1 MSFQAFSKKSILRV
15 LWVLLLPQ
23 IPIFPNLNSDGVKKD
38 KPYIDLPALS
48 MQQISTVSTFLYE
61 RATKMPPSVQHV
73 RGRLNMVAFFKK
85 HIYRDKSSKLFLYI
99 SFEKSISQGVNC
111 RI

>member
-1 MSFQAFSKKSILRV
+1 MSFQAFSQKSILRV

-23 IPIFPNLNSDGVKKD
+23 IPIFPNFSSDGVKKD
-38 KPYIDLPALS
+38 EPYIDLPTLS
-48 MQQISTVSTFLYE
+48 MQQISSVSTFLYE

-73 RGRLNMVAFFKK
+73 RGRLNLVAFKK

>member
-1 MSFQAFSKKSILRV
+1 MFFQAFSKKSILRV

-23 IPIFPNLNSDGVKKD
+23 IPIFPNFNSDGVKKRRA
-38 KPYIDLPALS
+38 IDLPALS
-48 MQQISTVSTFLYE
+48 MQQISSVSTFLYE

-73 RGRLNMVAFFKK
+73 RGRLNLVAFKK

>member
-1 MSFQAFSKKSILRV
+1 MGLAPSSNTNISKFQFRWSQKRRA
-15 LWVLLLPQ
+15 
-23 IPIFPNLNSDGVKKD
+23 
-38 KPYIDLPALS
+38 IDLPALS
-48 MQQISTVSTFLYE
+48 MQQISTVSAFLYE
-61 RATKMPPSVQHV
+61 RATTMLPSVQHV

-99 SFEKSISQGVNC
+99 SSEKSISQGVNC